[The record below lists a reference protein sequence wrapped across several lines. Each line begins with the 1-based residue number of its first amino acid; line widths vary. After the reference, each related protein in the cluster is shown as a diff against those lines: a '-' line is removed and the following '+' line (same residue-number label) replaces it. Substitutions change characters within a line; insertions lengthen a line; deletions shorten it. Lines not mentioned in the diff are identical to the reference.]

1 MPRPRRDISAAYYSL
16 MVVCVELQKLGNGD
30 GAANATAANAPLA
43 SHKTFTSGFLPINWR
58 RLMIFSGWQ
67 AHTKFKEKKRVAFL
81 TSSSAWMA

>member
-30 GAANATAANAPLA
+30 GAANATANDAVA

-81 TSSSAWMA
+81 TSSAWMA

>member
-1 MPRPRRDISAAYYSL
+1 

-30 GAANATAANAPLA
+30 GAANATANAPLA

>member
-1 MPRPRRDISAAYYSL
+1 

-30 GAANATAANAPLA
+30 GAANATANDAVA

-67 AHTKFKEKKRVAFL
+67 AHTKFKEKKKGCFSDKQCLDGLNEAAVINQAA
-81 TSSSAWMA
+81 SC